1 MTYDYMQGIGMAKT
15 METFAIGLVLTVFG
29 VMLIYALLLYVFQS
43 VSLYTIASRRGIRYP
58 GLAWVPVANMWILGS
73 ISDQY
78 HYANYRLI
86 RNRRKLLLGL
96 AIGQL
101 VCSIASCFLSIQM
114 QNISGGSIADIYA
127 STTIFLIWELGVAAL
142 SIVSFVFVFICQ
154 YNLYKSCNPNTA
166 TVFLVLS
173 ILFGLY
179 PFFFFADRNKDLGMP
194 PRRTVQMPEIPDD
207 FANHAGTTPTEEES
221 AEEESAEGSTDSSIE
236 NEE

>member
-1 MTYDYMQGIGMAKT
+1 MSYDYMQGIGMAKT
-15 METFAIGLVLTVFG
+15 METFAVGLVLTVFG

-58 GLAWVPVANMWILGS
+58 GLAWVPIGSAWILGS

-78 HYANYRLI
+78 YYANYRLI

-101 VCSIASCFLSIQM
+101 VCGIASCFLSIQM
-114 QNISGGSIADIYA
+114 QNISGGSIADIYM
-127 STTIFLIWELGVAAL
+127 STSIFAICELGIAAL
-142 SIVSFVFVFICQ
+142 AIVSSVFVFICQ
-154 YNLYKSCNPNTA
+154 YHLYKSCNPNTA

-194 PRRTVQMPEIPDD
+194 PRRTAQTPEIPADCAD
-207 FANHAGTTPTEEES
+207 PSG
-221 AEEESAEGSTDSSIE
+221 AEPPAAEDAVENGTDSGIE
-236 NEE
+236 SEE

>member
-1 MTYDYMQGIGMAKT
+1 MMQTPYDYMPGIGIEKT
-15 METFAIGLVLTVFG
+15 METFAVGLVITILG

-58 GLAWVPVANMWILGS
+58 GLAWVPIGNSWILGS

-96 AIGQL
+96 AIAQL
-101 VCSIASCFLSIQM
+101 ASGIVSYPLVLLLENSL
-114 QNISGGSIADIYA
+114 GGSIADIYT
-127 STTIFLIWELGVAAL
+127 STAILVIVELCIVAL
-142 SIVSFVFVFICQ
+142 SIVSCVFVFICQ

-194 PRRTVQMPEIPDD
+194 PRRTAQTPEIPAD
-207 FANHAGTTPTEEES
+207 FAEPAG
-221 AEEESAEGSTDSSIE
+221 AEETVENGTDSGIE
-236 NEE
+236 SEE

>member
-1 MTYDYMQGIGMAKT
+1 MTYDYSPGIEVAKA
-15 METFAIGLVLTVFG
+15 MGTFAVGFLLTVLG
-29 VMLIYALLLYVFQS
+29 VMLIYAIVLYVFQS

-58 GLAWVPVANMWILGS
+58 GLAWVPIANMWILGS

-101 VCSIASCFLSIQM
+101 VSSIVSYLMGLLMENSL
-114 QNISGGSIADIYA
+114 GGSIADIYT
-127 STTIFLIWELGVAAL
+127 STTIVVIVELGIVAL
-142 SIVSFVFVFICQ
+142 SIVSSVFVFICQ

-194 PRRTVQMPEIPDD
+194 PRRTAQMPEIPADCAD
-207 FANHAGTTPTEEES
+207 PAEAEMPATEETVENV
-221 AEEESAEGSTDSSIE
+221 TDSGIE
-236 NEE
+236 SEE

>member
-1 MTYDYMQGIGMAKT
+1 MTYDYTQGFGMGEAVGA
-15 METFAIGLVLTVFG
+15 FAVGLVLTILG
-29 VMLIYALLLYVFQS
+29 VMLLYAIVLYVFQS

-58 GLAWVPVANMWILGS
+58 GLAWVPIGSAWILGS

-86 RNRRKLLLGL
+86 RNRRKLLLGFAIAQL
-96 AIGQL
+96 ACG
-101 VCSIASCFLSIQM
+101 IASFFLNFQM
-114 QNISGGSIADIYA
+114 QTISGGSIADIYT
-127 STTIFLIWELGVAAL
+127 STSIFVICELGIAAL
-142 SIVSFVFVFICQ
+142 SIASSVFVFICQ

-194 PRRTVQMPEIPDD
+194 PRRTAQAPEIPADC
-207 FANHAGTTPTEEES
+207 AEPAETEETVDNV
-221 AEEESAEGSTDSSIE
+221 TDSGIE
-236 NEE
+236 SEE

>member
-1 MTYDYMQGIGMAKT
+1 MTYDYSQGIEMA
-15 METFAIGLVLTVFG
+15 ETVGAFAVGFLITFLG
-29 VMLIYALLLYVFQS
+29 VMLLYALVLYVFQS

-58 GLAWVPVANMWILGS
+58 GLAWLPVGNAWILGS

-96 AIGQL
+96 SIGQL
-101 VCSIASCFLSIQM
+101 AGGIASFLLSLQM
-114 QNISGGSIADIYA
+114 QNISGGSIADIYT
-127 STTIFLIWELGVAAL
+127 STTIFVIFELGIAAL
-142 SIVSFVFVFICQ
+142 SIVSCVFVFICQ

-194 PRRTVQMPEIPDD
+194 PRRTAQTPEIAADCASP
-207 FANHAGTTPTEEES
+207 AEAEPPVEETIENV
-221 AEEESAEGSTDSSIE
+221 TDSGIE
-236 NEE
+236 SEE